1 MDFKDYYKTLG
12 VAKTAT
18 DRDIKQAYRKLARKF
33 HPDVN
38 PGDKAAEARFKD
50 INEAYEVLGDQS
62 KRSKYDELG
71 ANWKYY
77 EQAQRS
83 GGAQGASGGVPFE
96 EFFRSSGASAP
107 PGSTHRTVNEEELRE
122 LFGDQVPFSDF
133 FKQVFGGAE
142 PGRRTRPRR
151 GARARKGED
160 LEQHVE
166 ISLDEAFSGVTREIS
181 VRQNGHTKTLTR
193 RIPAGVKD
201 GSRVRVAGEGEPGH
215 ADMPAGDLYLT
226 VRVTPHPVFTR
237 DGADLHVRLAVPV
250 TTAVL
255 GGSIDVPAPGS
266 RTLRT
271 KVPPLTQSGQ
281 RIRLRNQ
288 GMPILGKPDE
298 RGSLFV
304 TIEPQ
309 LPRALSDDQRRLY
322 EELARSEAGK

>member
-1 MDFKDYYKTLG
+1 MDFKDYYQTLG
-12 VAKTAT
+12 VAKTAP
-18 DRDIKQAYRKLARKF
+18 DREIKQAYRKLARKF

-38 PGDKAAEARFKD
+38 PGDKAAESKFKE
-50 INEAYEVLGDQS
+50 INEAYEVLGDQA

-77 EQAQRS
+77 EQAQRA
-83 GGAQGASGGVPFE
+83 GAGAPGGVPFD
-96 EFFRSSGASAP
+96 EFLRNAGAGAAP
-107 PGSTHRTVNEEELRE
+107 GGSYRTINEDELRE
-122 LFGDQVPFSDF
+122 LFGDQDPFSDF
-133 FKQVFGGAE
+133 FKQVFGGAGS
-142 PGRRTRPRR
+142 GRRTRPRR
-151 GARARKGED
+151 GPRTRKGDD
-160 LEQHVE
+160 LEQQVE
-166 ISLDEAFSGVTREIS
+166 ITLDEAFSGATREIS

-201 GSRVRVAGEGEPGH
+201 GSRVRVAGEGEPGQNG
-215 ADMPAGDLYLT
+215 MPAGDLYLT
-226 VRVTPHPVFTR
+226 VRVKPHPVFTR

-255 GGSIDVPAPGS
+255 GGSIDVPAPGG

-304 TIEPQ
+304 TIEAQ
-309 LPRALSDDQRRLY
+309 LPRELNEEQRRLY
-322 EELARSEAGK
+322 EALADTEGGR